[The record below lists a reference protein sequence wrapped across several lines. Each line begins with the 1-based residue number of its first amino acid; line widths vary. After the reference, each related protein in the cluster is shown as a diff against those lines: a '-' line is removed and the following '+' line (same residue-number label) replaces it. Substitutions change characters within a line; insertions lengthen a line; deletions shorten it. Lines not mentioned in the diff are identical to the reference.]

1 MFISLYYVWYY
12 NLYLVISK
20 DIYSFQYMFPF
31 GIVFEFQ
38 DDTSF
43 EGKNIST
50 YFSYP
55 AELGLLKY
63 CVCVGQWGVGL
74 VLNIG
79 ELTP

>member
-1 MFISLYYVWYY
+1 
-12 NLYLVISK
+12 
-20 DIYSFQYMFPF
+20 MFPF
-31 GIVFEFQ
+31 GIVVEFQ